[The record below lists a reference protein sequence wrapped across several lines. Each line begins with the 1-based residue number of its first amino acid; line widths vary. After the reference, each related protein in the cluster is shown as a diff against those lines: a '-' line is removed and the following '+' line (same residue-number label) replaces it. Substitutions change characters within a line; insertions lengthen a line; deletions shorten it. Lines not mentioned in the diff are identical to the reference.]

1 MIKASGRN
9 ASNNFAGRAEKSH
22 KHSRRENIIGEEK
35 QESALQYQKQPSLA
49 EGVLQS
55 HKGAIAV

>member
-9 ASNNFAGRAEKSH
+9 VSNYFAGRAEKGH
-22 KHSRRENIIGEEK
+22 KYSRREDIIGEKK
-35 QESALQYQKQPSLA
+35 QDSAFQYQKQPSLA

-55 HKGAIAV
+55 HKGSIAV